1 MDFLDKKGIFLI
13 LAVWIVLLCLSSDI
27 VTEPVRGNSD
37 SPIIVCTTNVLG
49 SIVEQYVGNQTE
61 VVVLAQPGL
70 CPADYDIRPSDIEA
84 VSKAKVLFY
93 HGIMGEYWLD
103 DLIEAS
109 GNTNLTKIKISGPW
123 NTPEGAK
130 RYIRWIGGNLSQIL
144 GIDLN
149 ETMNAMIEEID
160 RVSSDI
166 QNEAASLGVNETKVI
181 CMQWQAS
188 FVSWVGF
195 DVIATY
201 GPPQMLSTA
210 DIKNLTETA
219 KKEGVALIIDN
230 LQSGTEVGST
240 IATECDAIHVVL
252 SNFPGALPQTETLAK
267 MIEHNAR
274 ELFYAVKT
282 WRGTQELRAQNS
294 SLQTQLMVF
303 QSTTVIM
310 LVIAVVEA
318 ILLYRGK

>member
-1 MDFLDKKGIFLI
+1 MDKKGIFLI

-70 CPADYDIRPSDIEA
+70 CPADYDIKPSDIEA

-109 GNTNLTKIKISGPW
+109 GNTNITKIKISGPW

-166 QNEAASLGVNETKVI
+166 QNEAASLGVNKTKVI

-210 DIKNLTETA
+210 DIQNLTETA

-230 LQSGTEVGST
+230 LQSGTEVGNT
-240 IATECDAIHVVL
+240 IATECNAIHVVL

-282 WRGTQELRAQNS
+282 WRSTRELRAQNS
-294 SLQTQLMVF
+294 SLQTQLMVL
-303 QSTTVIM
+303 QSTMVII

-318 ILLYRGK
+318 ILLYRRK

>member
-1 MDFLDKKGIFLI
+1 VDFLDKKGIFLI

-70 CPADYDIRPSDIEA
+70 CPADYDIKPSDIEA

-109 GNTNLTKIKISGPW
+109 GNTNITKIKISGPW

-166 QNEAASLGVNETKVI
+166 KNEAASLGVNETKVI

-210 DIKNLTETA
+210 DIQNLTETA

-230 LQSGTEVGST
+230 LQSGTEVGNT
-240 IATECDAIHVVL
+240 IATECNAIHVAL

-282 WRGTQELRAQNS
+282 WRSTRELRAQNS

-303 QSTTVIM
+303 QSTTVII

-318 ILLYRGK
+318 ILLYRRK

>member
-1 MDFLDKKGIFLI
+1 MDKKGIFLI

-70 CPADYDIRPSDIEA
+70 CPADYDIKPSDIEA

-109 GNTNLTKIKISGPW
+109 GNTNITKIKISGPW

-188 FVSWVGF
+188 FVSWIGF

-210 DIKNLTETA
+210 DIQNLTDTA

-230 LQSGTEVGST
+230 LQSGTEVGNT
-240 IATECDAIHVVL
+240 IATECNAIHVVL

-282 WRGTQELRAQNS
+282 WRSTRELRTQNS

-303 QSTTVIM
+303 QSTTVII
-310 LVIAVVEA
+310 LVIAIVEA
-318 ILLYRGK
+318 ILLYRRK

>member
-1 MDFLDKKGIFLI
+1 MDKKGIFLI

-70 CPADYDIRPSDIEA
+70 CPADYDIKPSDIEA

-210 DIKNLTETA
+210 DIQNLTETA
-219 KKEGVALIIDN
+219 KKEGVALVIDN

-240 IATECDAIHVVL
+240 IATECNAIHVAL

-282 WRGTQELRAQNS
+282 WRSTRELRTQNS

-303 QSTTVIM
+303 QSTTVII
-310 LVIAVVEA
+310 LVIAIVEA
-318 ILLYRGK
+318 ILLYRRK

>member
-70 CPADYDIRPSDIEA
+70 CPADYDIKPSDIEA

-109 GNTNLTKIKISGPW
+109 GNTNITKIKISGPW
-123 NTPEGAK
+123 NTPDGAK

-195 DVIATY
+195 DVVATY

-210 DIKNLTETA
+210 DIQNLTETA

-240 IATECDAIHVVL
+240 IATECNAIHVAL

-282 WRGTQELRAQNS
+282 WRSTRELRAQNS

-303 QSTTVIM
+303 QSTTVII

-318 ILLYRGK
+318 ILLYRRK

>member
-1 MDFLDKKGIFLI
+1 MDKKGIFLI

-70 CPADYDIRPSDIEA
+70 CPADYDIKPSDIEA

-210 DIKNLTETA
+210 DIQNLTETA
-219 KKEGVALIIDN
+219 KKEGVALVIDN
-230 LQSGTEVGST
+230 LQSGTEVGNT
-240 IATECDAIHVVL
+240 IATECNAIHVAL

-282 WRGTQELRAQNS
+282 WRSTRELRTQNS

-303 QSTTVIM
+303 QSTTVII
-310 LVIAVVEA
+310 LVIAIVEA
-318 ILLYRGK
+318 ILLYRRK

>member
-1 MDFLDKKGIFLI
+1 MDKKGIFLI
-13 LAVWIVLLCLSSDI
+13 LGVWIVLLCLSSDI
-27 VTEPVRGNSD
+27 ATEPVRGNSD

-70 CPADYDIRPSDIEA
+70 CPADYDIKPSDIEA

-144 GIDLN
+144 SIDLN
-149 ETMNAMIEEID
+149 ETMNTMIEEID

-166 QNEAASLGVNETKVI
+166 QNEAASLGVNKTKVI

-210 DIKNLTETA
+210 DIQNLTETA

-230 LQSGTEVGST
+230 LQSGTEVGNT
-240 IATECDAIHVVL
+240 IATECNAIHVVL
-252 SNFPGALPQTETLAK
+252 SL
-267 MIEHNAR
+267 
-274 ELFYAVKT
+274 
-282 WRGTQELRAQNS
+282 
-294 SLQTQLMVF
+294 SL
-303 QSTTVIM
+303 IH
-310 LVIAVVEA
+310 I
-318 ILLYRGK
+318 

>member
-1 MDFLDKKGIFLI
+1 MDKKGIFLI

-70 CPADYDIRPSDIEA
+70 CPADYDIKPSDIEA

-210 DIKNLTETA
+210 DIQNLTETA
-219 KKEGVALIIDN
+219 KKEGVALVIDN
-230 LQSGTEVGST
+230 LQSGTEVGNT
-240 IATECDAIHVVL
+240 IATECNAIHVVL

-282 WRGTQELRAQNS
+282 WRGTRELRAQNS

-303 QSTTVIM
+303 QSTTVII

-318 ILLYRGK
+318 ILLYRRK